1 MLSVIPLYTNPAYY
15 PQCTMLYRWWKYR
28 KVASLN
34 DDGVEQTDNE
44 YSYHRRTIPPIAH
57 LTNGGSQTS
66 PPPPTGGGAAD
77 SKDKFGMGF
86 ISLTS
91 KEKEAE
97 DELAAELEEMVS
109 GEGKGVEG
117 ERKGSWGVGGG

>member
-1 MLSVIPLYTNPAYY
+1 M
-15 PQCTMLYRWWKYR
+15 
-28 KVASLN
+28 ASLN

-117 ERKGSWGVGGG
+117 ERKGSWGVGGGG